1 MHKVSTKKKVSPRR
15 APHTG
20 RRPKAHVIGPDVLC
34 AQPKPPKKPRKPR
47 AKKPSIVSGP
57 PVVVGSTVSGS
68 AVRAMAGSLAEAKLR
83 SVKAALESE
92 KSLFRTLDMFQTM
105 LFAGAVAFFCRGA
118 GGLALS
124 MLAVG
129 TFAPMFIRRGLA
141 KWRDKLVWTSA
152 P

>member
-68 AVRAMAGSLAEAKLR
+68 AVRAMAGSLAATKLC
-83 SVKAALESE
+83 SVKTVLESE
-92 KSLFRTLDMFQTM
+92 NSLFRNLDVFQTM
-105 LFAGAVAFFCRGA
+105 LFAGAMVFLGKDMR
-118 GGLALS
+118 GLAVSLMS
-124 MLAVG
+124 IG
-129 TFAPMFIRRGLA
+129 TFAPMLIRIGLA